1 MQGFCNSL
9 GLFQVNMTNPEGR
22 SGHRRRGWEEEVRSS
37 EMAEVKDEVYHRKK
51 VSCVTYNDKPG
62 NIAWYF
68 YDPFLGVRFVSP
80 SFSVVLLVK
89 SPATWGLKSW
99 RLSLSPWPSWWRKCW
114 VTRYV
119 FLKKKTPPVWKFA
132 VGCQSFD
139 EKKMHVWVVLICTL
153 RIVMAQH
160 K

>member
-119 FLKKKTPPVWKFA
+119 FLKKNTSGLKVRGRLPIFWRKKNA
-132 VGCQSFD
+132 CLGCSHMYVTD
-139 EKKMHVWVVLICTL
+139 RYGST
-153 RIVMAQH
+153 
-160 K
+160 